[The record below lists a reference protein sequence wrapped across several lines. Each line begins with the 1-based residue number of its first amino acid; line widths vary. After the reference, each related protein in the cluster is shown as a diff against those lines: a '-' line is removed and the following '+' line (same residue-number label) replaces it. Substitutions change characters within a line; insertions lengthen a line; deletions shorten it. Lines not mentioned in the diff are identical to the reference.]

1 MGMLDEAL
9 LDDEGFYFLGPF
21 DGPIGKQP
29 FLEGSR
35 AFALRA
41 SFPDFD
47 FQAHDFR
54 VDEVG
59 WGG

>member
-1 MGMLDEAL
+1 MDKSDEWVRRWV
-9 LDDEGFYFLGPF
+9 F

-29 FLEGSR
+29 FLRGSR

-47 FQAHDFR
+47 FQAHDFW

-59 WGG
+59 G